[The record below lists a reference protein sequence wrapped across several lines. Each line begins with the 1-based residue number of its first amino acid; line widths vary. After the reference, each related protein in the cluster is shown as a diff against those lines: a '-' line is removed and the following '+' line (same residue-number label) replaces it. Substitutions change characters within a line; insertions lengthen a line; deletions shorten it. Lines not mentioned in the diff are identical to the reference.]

1 MLKMEDGDIFNIV
14 EGYTKMNKIAL
25 ILIRTLMMILM
36 IIPLIDA

>member
-14 EGYTKMNKIAL
+14 EGYTEMDKIAL

-36 IIPLIDA
+36 ILFIIT